1 MSESKLYA
9 LCAEL
14 TEYLALLD
22 EPPHELVNRAQAEL
36 AISPVV
42 PTYTWLP
49 SYRLVQRLM
58 YESGFDIS
66 DPDDEMLF
74 PAAKF
79 MKLASRLIQHGAD
92 EELEACLYWVGDGR
106 RENLSQVI
114 GLRTARRPKPPSKAE
129 SALNALEHILR
140 HSQTDHGASTIR
152 LALEHL
158 KKLEE
163 STND

>member
-74 PAAKF
+74 HRQICNAKLIMLDCPAEMAQLQF
-79 MKLASRLIQHGAD
+79 LLV
-92 EELEACLYWVGDGR
+92 YV
-106 RENLSQVI
+106 
-114 GLRTARRPKPPSKAE
+114 AE
-129 SALNALEHILR
+129 
-140 HSQTDHGASTIR
+140 
-152 LALEHL
+152 
-158 KKLEE
+158 
-163 STND
+163 